1 MNQST
6 AQAAQHNPNQTSQT
20 PLADASV
27 SIATGTT
34 VIATNRLNQPSPR
47 PSAPL

>member
-1 MNQST
+1 MNHST
-6 AQAAQHNPNQTSQT
+6 AQAAQHRPNQTSHT
-20 PLADASV
+20 LLAEASV
-27 SIATGTT
+27 SIATGAT